1 MNGTLSPIN
10 YYLNDDL
17 FDTLLPQR
25 QQQLSKIHWT
35 PLHIAKKAA
44 SFLAQTPGTKI
55 LDIGSGVGK
64 FCLAAAAHFPDAE
77 FYGIEQREDLVEIA
91 NCAKRTSET
100 RNAHFKHGNFT
111 QINLD
116 AFESIY
122 FYNSFCEN
130 IIAMDLLCADNLSYN
145 NFPALID
152 LAHIDDRLEFSASL
166 YHYYSNYLHKALDQK
181 PSGTR
186 LVTYHGGEL
195 EVPFSYN
202 MVEEHF
208 EKTLKFWIKK

>member
-1 MNGTLSPIN
+1 MNETLSPIN
-10 YYLNDDL
+10 YYLNDNV
-17 FDTLLPQR
+17 FDTLLPRR

-44 SFLAQTPGTKI
+44 TFLAETPGTRV

-64 FCLAAAAHFPDAE
+64 FCLTAANHFPEAE

-91 NCAKRTSET
+91 NNAKRTSET

-111 QINLD
+111 QIEFE
-116 AFESIY
+116 AFKGIY

-130 IIAMDLLCADNLSYN
+130 IIIKDFQYDFNDSFN
-145 NFPALID
+145 NYSDLID
-152 LAHIDDRLEFSASL
+152 LAHIDDRLELSPSL
-166 YHYYSNYLHKALDQK
+166 YHYYSNYLNNALDHM
-181 PSGTR
+181 PSGSK
-186 LVTYHGGEL
+186 LVTYHGVEL

-208 EKTLKFWIKK
+208 EKTLKFWIRK